1 MNILKILWTAVQIW
15 QILFIISIIYIG
27 IIYGV
32 KTMAFGET
40 IRTRLVEEVKENFRG
55 MKKINIVLVTIGF
68 ILALPVYVTEIVA
81 KKIKSKKG
89 Q

>member
-1 MNILKILWTAVQIW
+1 
-15 QILFIISIIYIG
+15 
-27 IIYGV
+27 
-32 KTMAFGET
+32 
-40 IRTRLVEEVKENFRG
+40 